1 MKKRRKY
8 AILEKIYRKKNFC
21 AKGGRS
27 MKKVLFVDCC
37 IRREASRSK
46 ELAEYFIQKLEETG
60 AYEIERLCLMD
71 ENLSYF
77 SDGFFFQREAL
88 LAEGKFDHPRF
99 RYAHRFAAAD
109 KIVIAA
115 PFWDLSFPALLKVYI
130 ENLCVDGI
138 TFRTDETG
146 LHGLC
151 KADHMV
157 FLTAR
162 GGIYTDS
169 PMEQG
174 ARYLEQMAKFFGI
187 AKFDCV
193 AAEGLDIG
201 AWPVVE
207 LMEQAKEKAAE
218 VAKAF

>member
-1 MKKRRKY
+1 
-8 AILEKIYRKKNFC
+8 
-21 AKGGRS
+21 

-37 IRREASRSK
+37 IRREHSRSK
-46 ELAEYFIQKLEETG
+46 QLADFFLNELQKTG
-60 AYEIERLCLMD
+60 EYEIETLCLMD

-77 SDGFFFQREAL
+77 SEGFFLQREEL
-88 LAEGKFDHPRF
+88 LAEGKLDHPRF
-99 RYAHRFAAAD
+99 RYAHQFAEAD

-130 ENLCVDGI
+130 ENLCVDSI
-138 TFRTDETG
+138 TFHTDEHG

-162 GGIYTDS
+162 GAFYTDS
-169 PMEQG
+169 PLEQG
-174 ARYLEQMAKFFGI
+174 SRYLEQMAGFFGI
-187 AKFDCV
+187 EKYDCV

-201 AWPVVE
+201 AWPVEE
-207 LMEQAKEKAAE
+207 LMDKAKVQAAE
-218 VAKAF
+218 VAKTF

>member
-1 MKKRRKY
+1 
-8 AILEKIYRKKNFC
+8 
-21 AKGGRS
+21 

-37 IRREASRSK
+37 IRREHSRSK
-46 ELAEYFIQKLEETG
+46 QLADFFLGELQKKGE
-60 AYEIERLCLMD
+60 YEIETLCLMD

-77 SDGFFFQREAL
+77 SEGFFLQSEAL
-88 LAEGKFDHPRF
+88 LAEGKLDHPRF
-99 RYAHRFAAAD
+99 RYAHQFAEAD

-130 ENLCVDGI
+130 ENLCVDSI
-138 TFRTDETG
+138 TFHTDEHG

-162 GGIYTDS
+162 GAFYTDS
-169 PMEQG
+169 PLEQG
-174 ARYLEQMAKFFGI
+174 SRYLEQMAGFFGI
-187 AKFDCV
+187 EKYDCV

-201 AWPVVE
+201 AWPVEE
-207 LMEQAKEKAAE
+207 LMDKAKVQAAE
-218 VAKAF
+218 VAKKF

>member
-1 MKKRRKY
+1 M
-8 AILEKIYRKKNFC
+8 
-21 AKGGRS
+21 

-37 IRREASRSK
+37 IRREHSRSK
-46 ELAEYFIQKLEETG
+46 QLADFFIGELQKTG
-60 AYEIERLCLMD
+60 EYEIETLCLMD

-77 SDGFFFQREAL
+77 SEGFFLQREAL
-88 LAEGKFDHPRF
+88 LAEGKLDHPRF
-99 RYAHRFAAAD
+99 RYAHQFKNAD

-130 ENLCVDGI
+130 ENLCVDSI
-138 TFRTDETG
+138 TFHTDEHG

-162 GGIYTDS
+162 GAFYEDS
-169 PMEQG
+169 PLEQG
-174 ARYLEQMAKFFGI
+174 SRYLEQMAGFFGI
-187 AKFDCV
+187 EKYDCV

-201 AWPVVE
+201 AWPVEE
-207 LMEQAKEKAAE
+207 LMDKAKVKATE
-218 VAKAF
+218 VAKSF

>member
-1 MKKRRKY
+1 
-8 AILEKIYRKKNFC
+8 
-21 AKGGRS
+21 

-37 IRREASRSK
+37 IRRGESRSK
-46 ELAEYFIQKLEETG
+46 QLADYFLAELQKTG
-60 AYEIERLCLMD
+60 GYEIETLCLMD

-77 SDGFFFQREAL
+77 SEGFFLQREAL
-88 LAEGKFDHPRF
+88 LAEGKLDHPRF
-99 RYAHRFAAAD
+99 RYAHQFAGAD

-130 ENLCVDGI
+130 ENLCVDSI
-138 TFRTDETG
+138 TFHTDEHG

-162 GGIYTDS
+162 GAFYEDS
-169 PMEQG
+169 PLEQG
-174 ARYLEQMAKFFGI
+174 SRYLEQMAGFFGI
-187 AKFDCV
+187 EKYDCV

-201 AWPVVE
+201 AWPVEE
-207 LMEQAKEKAAE
+207 LMDKAKVKATE
-218 VAKAF
+218 VAKSF

>member
-1 MKKRRKY
+1 
-8 AILEKIYRKKNFC
+8 
-21 AKGGRS
+21 

-37 IRREASRSK
+37 IRREHSRSK
-46 ELAEYFIQKLEETG
+46 QLADFFLGELQKKGE
-60 AYEIERLCLMD
+60 YEIETLCLMD

-77 SDGFFFQREAL
+77 SEGFFLQREEL
-88 LAEGKFDHPRF
+88 LAEGKLDHPRF
-99 RYAHRFAAAD
+99 RYAHQFAEAD

-138 TFRTDETG
+138 TFHTDEHG

-162 GGIYTDS
+162 GAFYTDS
-169 PMEQG
+169 PLEQG
-174 ARYLEQMAKFFGI
+174 SRYLEQMAGFFGI
-187 AKFDCV
+187 EKYDCV

-201 AWPVVE
+201 AWPVEE
-207 LMEQAKEKAAE
+207 LMDKAKTQAAE
-218 VAKAF
+218 VAKTF

>member
-1 MKKRRKY
+1 
-8 AILEKIYRKKNFC
+8 
-21 AKGGRS
+21 
-27 MKKVLFVDCC
+27 MKKVLYIDCC
-37 IRREASRSK
+37 IRRENSRSK
-46 ELAEYFIQKLEETG
+46 ELAEFFIDQLEKTG
-60 AYEIERLCLMD
+60 EYVMERLCLMD

-77 SDGFFFQREAL
+77 SDGFFLQREAL

-138 TFRTDETG
+138 TFHSDETG

-157 FLTAR
+157 FL
-162 GGIYTDS
+162 
-169 PMEQG
+169 ME
-174 ARYLEQMAKFFGI
+174 R
-187 AKFDCV
+187 
-193 AAEGLDIG
+193 
-201 AWPVVE
+201 
-207 LMEQAKEKAAE
+207 
-218 VAKAF
+218 

>member
-1 MKKRRKY
+1 M
-8 AILEKIYRKKNFC
+8 
-21 AKGGRS
+21 

-37 IRREASRSK
+37 IRREDSRSK
-46 ELAEYFIQKLEETG
+46 QLADHFIGEIMKTGEYEVET
-60 AYEIERLCLMD
+60 LCLMD

-77 SDGFFFQREAL
+77 SEGFFLQREKL
-88 LAEGKFDHPRF
+88 LAEGNLSHPRF
-99 RYAHRFAAAD
+99 RYAHQFAEAD

-130 ENLCVDGI
+130 ENLCVDSI
-138 TFRTDETG
+138 TFHTDEHG

-162 GGIYTDS
+162 GAFYTDT
-169 PMEQG
+169 PLEQG
-174 ARYLEQMAKFFGI
+174 SRYLEQMAGFFGI
-187 AKFDCV
+187 EKYDCV

-201 AWPVVE
+201 AWPVEE
-207 LMEQAKEKAAE
+207 LMDKAKAQATE
-218 VAKAF
+218 VAKTF

>member
-1 MKKRRKY
+1 MMK
-8 AILEKIYRKKNFC
+8 I
-21 AKGGRS
+21 
-27 MKKVLFVDCC
+27 VLFVDCC
-37 IRREASRSK
+37 IRREDSRSK
-46 ELAEYFIQKLEETG
+46 QLADHFLAELHKYGE
-60 AYEIERLCLMD
+60 YEIETLCLMD

-77 SDGFFFQREAL
+77 SDGFFLQREQL
-88 LAEGKFDHPRF
+88 LAEGKMDHPRF
-99 RYAHRFAAAD
+99 RYAHQFAAAD

-130 ENLCVDGI
+130 ENLCVDSI
-138 TFRTDETG
+138 TFHTDEHG

-162 GGIYTDS
+162 GAIYTDS

-174 ARYLEQMAKFFGI
+174 SAYLQQMAGFFGI
-187 AKFDCV
+187 EKYDCV

-201 AWPVVE
+201 VWPVEE
-207 LMEQAKEKAAE
+207 LMEKAKEKATE
-218 VAKAF
+218 VAKTF

>member
-1 MKKRRKY
+1 
-8 AILEKIYRKKNFC
+8 
-21 AKGGRS
+21 

-37 IRREASRSK
+37 IRREHSRSK
-46 ELAEYFIQKLEETG
+46 QLADFFLGELQKKGE
-60 AYEIERLCLMD
+60 YEIETLCLMD

-77 SDGFFFQREAL
+77 SEGFFLQREAL
-88 LAEGKFDHPRF
+88 LAEGKLDHPRF
-99 RYAHRFAAAD
+99 RYAHQFAEAD

-130 ENLCVDGI
+130 ENLCVDSI
-138 TFRTDETG
+138 TFHTDEHG

-162 GGIYTDS
+162 GAFYTDS
-169 PMEQG
+169 PLEQG
-174 ARYLEQMAKFFGI
+174 SRYLEQMAGFFGI
-187 AKFDCV
+187 EKYDCV

-201 AWPVVE
+201 VWPVEE
-207 LMEQAKEKAAE
+207 LMDKAKVQAAE
-218 VAKAF
+218 VAKTF

>member
-1 MKKRRKY
+1 M
-8 AILEKIYRKKNFC
+8 
-21 AKGGRS
+21 

-37 IRREASRSK
+37 IRREDSRSK
-46 ELAEYFIQKLEETG
+46 QLADHFIDEIMKTGEYEVET
-60 AYEIERLCLMD
+60 LCLMD

-77 SDGFFFQREAL
+77 SEGFFLQREKL
-88 LAEGKFDHPRF
+88 LAEGNLSHPRF
-99 RYAHRFAAAD
+99 RYAHQFAEAD

-130 ENLCVDGI
+130 ENLCVDSI
-138 TFRTDETG
+138 TFHTDEHG

-162 GGIYTDS
+162 GAFYTDT
-169 PMEQG
+169 PLEQG
-174 ARYLEQMAKFFGI
+174 SRYLEQMAGFFGI
-187 AKFDCV
+187 EKYDCV

-201 AWPVVE
+201 AWPVEE
-207 LMEQAKEKAAE
+207 LMDKAKAQATE
-218 VAKAF
+218 VAKTF

>member
-1 MKKRRKY
+1 
-8 AILEKIYRKKNFC
+8 
-21 AKGGRS
+21 

-37 IRREASRSK
+37 IRREDSRSK
-46 ELAEYFIQKLEETG
+46 QLADHFIAELQKTG
-60 AYEIERLCLMD
+60 KYEVEPLCLMD

-77 SDGFFFQREAL
+77 SEGFFLQRERL
-88 LAEGKFDHPRF
+88 LAEGKLDHPRF
-99 RYAHRFAAAD
+99 RYAHQFAAAD

-130 ENLCVDGI
+130 ENLCVDSI
-138 TFRTDETG
+138 TFHTDEHG

-162 GGIYTDS
+162 GAIYTDS

-174 ARYLEQMAKFFGI
+174 SAYLQQMAGFFGI
-187 AKFDCV
+187 EKYDCV

-201 AWPVVE
+201 VWPVEE
-207 LMEQAKEKAAE
+207 LMEKAKEKATE
-218 VAKAF
+218 VAKTF

>member
-1 MKKRRKY
+1 M
-8 AILEKIYRKKNFC
+8 
-21 AKGGRS
+21 

-37 IRREASRSK
+37 IRREESRSK
-46 ELAEYFIQKLEETG
+46 ELADYFIGELQKTAE
-60 AYEIERLCLMD
+60 YEIETLCLMD

-77 SDGFFFQREAL
+77 SDGFFLQREKL
-88 LAEGKFDHPRF
+88 LAEGNLQHPRF
-99 RYAHRFAAAD
+99 RYAHQFAAAD

-138 TFRTDETG
+138 TFHTDEHG

-162 GGIYTDS
+162 GAFYTES
-169 PMEQG
+169 PLEQG
-174 ARYLEQMAKFFGI
+174 SRYLEQMAVFFGI
-187 AKFDCV
+187 DRYDCV

-201 AWPVVE
+201 VWPVEE
-207 LMEQAKEKAAE
+207 LMNKAKVQAAE
-218 VAKAF
+218 VAKTF

>member
-1 MKKRRKY
+1 
-8 AILEKIYRKKNFC
+8 
-21 AKGGRS
+21 

-77 SDGFFFQREAL
+77 FDGFFLQREAL

-99 RYAHRFAAAD
+99 RYAHQFAAAD

-138 TFRTDETG
+138 TFHSDETG

-174 ARYLEQMAKFFGI
+174 ACYLEQLAVFFGI

-201 AWPVVE
+201 AWPVAE

>member
-1 MKKRRKY
+1 
-8 AILEKIYRKKNFC
+8 
-21 AKGGRS
+21 

-37 IRREASRSK
+37 IRRGESRSRQLADHF
-46 ELAEYFIQKLEETG
+46 LAEVQKTG
-60 AYEIERLCLMD
+60 EYEIETLCLMD

-77 SDGFFFQREAL
+77 SEGFFLQREAL
-88 LAEGKFDHPRF
+88 LAEGKLDHPRF
-99 RYAHRFAAAD
+99 RYAHQFAGAD

-130 ENLCVDGI
+130 ENLCVDSI
-138 TFRTDETG
+138 TFHTDEHG

-162 GGIYTDS
+162 GAFYEDS
-169 PMEQG
+169 PLEQG
-174 ARYLEQMAKFFGI
+174 SRYLEQMAGFFGI
-187 AKFDCV
+187 EKYDCV

-201 AWPVVE
+201 AWPVEE
-207 LMEQAKEKAAE
+207 LMDK
-218 VAKAF
+218 AKAKATEVVKSF

>member
-1 MKKRRKY
+1 
-8 AILEKIYRKKNFC
+8 
-21 AKGGRS
+21 

-37 IRREASRSK
+37 IRREHSRSK
-46 ELAEYFIQKLEETG
+46 QLADFFLSELQKKG
-60 AYEIERLCLMD
+60 DYEIETLCLMD

-77 SDGFFFQREAL
+77 SEGFFLQREAL
-88 LAEGKFDHPRF
+88 LAEGKLDHPRF
-99 RYAHRFAAAD
+99 RYAHQFAEAD

-130 ENLCVDGI
+130 ENLCVDSI
-138 TFRTDETG
+138 TFHTDEHG

-162 GGIYTDS
+162 GAFYTDS
-169 PMEQG
+169 PLEQG
-174 ARYLEQMAKFFGI
+174 SRYLEQMAGFFGI
-187 AKFDCV
+187 EKYDCV

-201 AWPVVE
+201 AWPVEE
-207 LMEQAKEKAAE
+207 LMDKAKVQAAE
-218 VAKAF
+218 VAKTF

>member
-1 MKKRRKY
+1 
-8 AILEKIYRKKNFC
+8 
-21 AKGGRS
+21 

-37 IRREASRSK
+37 IRREHSRSK
-46 ELAEYFIQKLEETG
+46 QLADFFLSELHKTG
-60 AYEIERLCLMD
+60 EFEIETLCLMD

-77 SDGFFFQREAL
+77 SEGFFLQREEL
-88 LAEGKFDHPRF
+88 LAEGKLDHPRF
-99 RYAHRFAAAD
+99 RYAHQFAQAD

-130 ENLCVDGI
+130 ENLCVDSI
-138 TFRTDETG
+138 TFHTDEHG

-162 GGIYTDS
+162 GAFYTDS
-169 PMEQG
+169 PLEQG
-174 ARYLEQMAKFFGI
+174 SRYLEQMAGFFGI
-187 AKFDCV
+187 EKYDCV

-201 AWPVVE
+201 AWPVEE
-207 LMEQAKEKAAE
+207 LMDK
-218 VAKAF
+218 AKAQALEVVKTF

>member
-1 MKKRRKY
+1 
-8 AILEKIYRKKNFC
+8 
-21 AKGGRS
+21 

-37 IRREASRSK
+37 IRREHSRSK
-46 ELAEYFIQKLEETG
+46 QLADFFLGELQKKG
-60 AYEIERLCLMD
+60 DYEIETLCLMD

-77 SDGFFFQREAL
+77 SEGFFLQREAL
-88 LAEGKFDHPRF
+88 LAEGKLDHPRF
-99 RYAHRFAAAD
+99 RYAHQFAEAD

-130 ENLCVDGI
+130 ENLCVDSI
-138 TFRTDETG
+138 TFHTDEHG

-162 GGIYTDS
+162 GAFYTDS
-169 PMEQG
+169 PLEQG
-174 ARYLEQMAKFFGI
+174 SRYLEQMAGFFGI
-187 AKFDCV
+187 EKYDCV

-201 AWPVVE
+201 AWPVEE
-207 LMEQAKEKAAE
+207 LMDKAKVQAAE
-218 VAKAF
+218 VAKKF

>member
-1 MKKRRKY
+1 
-8 AILEKIYRKKNFC
+8 
-21 AKGGRS
+21 

-37 IRREASRSK
+37 IRREDSRSK
-46 ELAEYFIQKLEETG
+46 QLADHFIAELQKTGKYEVET
-60 AYEIERLCLMD
+60 LCLMD

-77 SDGFFFQREAL
+77 SEGFFLQRERL
-88 LAEGKFDHPRF
+88 LAEGKLDHPRF
-99 RYAHRFAAAD
+99 RYAHQFAAAD

-130 ENLCVDGI
+130 ENLCVDSI
-138 TFRTDETG
+138 TFHTDEHG

-162 GGIYTDS
+162 GAIYTDS

-174 ARYLEQMAKFFGI
+174 SAYLQQMAGFFGI
-187 AKFDCV
+187 EKYDCV

-201 AWPVVE
+201 AWPVEE
-207 LMEQAKEKAAE
+207 LMDKAKVQAAE
-218 VAKAF
+218 VAKTF